1 MSKLSFSLPNHEWAV
16 MELHPEKGLV
26 WLTSIPCRKG
36 KKVSVF
42 GKVAPMRK
50 TRGRHNLCIFFV
62 QFEKRPNARREFFED
77 FNRQMERSWQRPS
90 LRFHYDELDSGS
102 GETIKVSDIVTI
114 RVQSIVAPQPS
125 SMSGKILTAPME
137 REA

>member
-36 KKVSVF
+36 EKVSVF
-42 GKVAPMRK
+42 GKVAPIRQ

-77 FNRQMERSWQRPS
+77 FKRKVEQDWGRSS
-90 LRFHYDELDSGS
+90 FRFHYDDLDAGS

-114 RVQSIVAPQPS
+114 RVQNIVAPQPS